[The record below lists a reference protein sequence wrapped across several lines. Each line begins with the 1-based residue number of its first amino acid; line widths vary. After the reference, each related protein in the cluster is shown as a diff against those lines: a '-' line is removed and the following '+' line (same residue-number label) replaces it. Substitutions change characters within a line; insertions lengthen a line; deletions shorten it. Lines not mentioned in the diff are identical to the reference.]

1 METTMKIFDFL
12 PGMKTYIVG
21 VGMIM
26 TGLGTGLTSGDLSLI
41 DWNLVLEALAIM
53 GLRKGMENA

>member
-1 METTMKIFDFL
+1 MKIFDFL
-12 PGMKTYIVG
+12 PGAKTYIVG

-26 TGLGTGLTSGDLSLI
+26 VGLGSALTTGDLSMI

-53 GLRKGMENA
+53 GLRKGISNA

>member
-1 METTMKIFDFL
+1 MNIFDFL

-26 TGLGTGLTSGDLSLI
+26 TGIGAGLTAGDFSLI
-41 DWNLVLEALAIM
+41 DWPLCLEGLGIM
-53 GLRKGMENA
+53 TLRKGIKNA